1 VRRPR
6 SVRSVPGQ
14 AAIRAHSHAD
24 ERSPDHGCRSVCPVT
39 TDVWDFYGQYA
50 ESDRS
55 ALGERERQV
64 LAICDLRQEV
74 NSGGFDSYFRY
85 WGGDTAP
92 TAAAALPQLLG
103 SAWADVLREAVA
115 LLGDPYPASAD
126 DRADKIDRH
135 SLDDAL
141 NGLDQRFYALE
152 ASTEADT
159 RLSEVINADQ
169 G

>member
-1 VRRPR
+1 
-6 SVRSVPGQ
+6 
-14 AAIRAHSHAD
+14 
-24 ERSPDHGCRSVCPVT
+24 VT
-39 TDVWDFYGQYA
+39 TDVWNFYGQYA

-74 NSGGFDSYFRY
+74 NSGGFDSYLRY

-103 SAWADVLREAVA
+103 SPWVDVLREAMS
-115 LLGDPYPASAD
+115 LLGDPYPASAE
-126 DRADKIDRH
+126 DRADKIDGD
-135 SLDDAL
+135 SLEEAL
-141 NGLDQRFYALE
+141 NDLDQRFYALE

-159 RLSEVINADQ
+159 RLAEVINANL